1 MRLGLHVGHW
11 LGGAPADPAPLAAL
25 AEELGYDSVWVSE
38 AWGSD
43 AASMAAWIAARTSR
57 IAVGT
62 GVLQLAART
71 PAATAMTAA
80 TLDAL
85 SGGRFRL
92 GLGTS
97 GPQVVEGWHGV
108 PFDDPIGWTREYVEV
123 VRAAL
128 RRDGPLAYR
137 GRHVRLPAEGGTGLG
152 KPLKLGFRP
161 LRAEVPIYL
170 AALGSRNVALA
181 AEVADGWLPFLFS
194 PEHAEVFRGPLEEGF
209 GRRGGRP
216 EGFDVAP
223 IAFAAAGEDLAACRD
238 AVRPLLALYVGGM
251 GSRGRNFYASL
262 VRRYGYEREAREVQE
277 AFLGGRRRDAVAA
290 VPDRLVDEV
299 ALVGPVPALRE
310 RLEAY
315 REAGV
320 TTLVASTTDEGTV
333 RALARAMG

>member
-1 MRLGLHVGHW
+1 VRLGLHVGHW
-11 LGGAPADPAPLAAL
+11 LGQGPFDPAPLARL
-25 AEELGYDSVWVSE
+25 AEELGYDCVWVSE

-43 AASMAAWIAARTSR
+43 AVSLSAWIAARTSR
-57 IAVGT
+57 IGVGT
-62 GVLQLAART
+62 AVMQLAART

-97 GPQVVEGWHGV
+97 GPQVVEGWHGT
-108 PFDDPIGWTREYVEV
+108 PFGDPVGWTREYVEV

-137 GRHVRLPAEGGTGLG
+137 GRHVRLPTEGGTGLG
-152 KPLKLGFRP
+152 KPLKLGFPP
-161 LRAEVPIYL
+161 LRAEIPIYL
-170 AALGSRNVALA
+170 AALGPRNVALA

-194 PEHAEVFRGPLEEGF
+194 PEHAEVFRAPLEEGF

-216 EGFDVAP
+216 EGFDVALV
-223 IAFAAAGEDLAACRD
+223 AFAHAGEDLAACRD
-238 AVRPLLALYVGGM
+238 AVRPLVALYVGGM
-251 GSRGRNFYASL
+251 GSRERNFYNAL
-262 VRRYGYEREAREVQE
+262 VARYGYEREARAIQD
-277 AFLGGRRRDAVAA
+277 AFLGGRRADAVAA

-299 ALVGPVPALRE
+299 ALVGPTPALRE
-310 RLEAY
+310 RFEAY

-320 TTLVASTTDEGTV
+320 TTLVASTTDEATV